1 MSSGPGGAPGLEGDD
16 LARLIDRGAA
26 LGVERLY
33 ITGGEPFLR
42 KDIFDLMQRA
52 TATHGMEVIL
62 LTNATLFAGRV
73 KEQLATLDRVRTR
86 FQVSI
91 DGACPETNDAIRGA
105 GTFVKALEG
114 TRLLADLGFEVSLTT
129 VTTEENLDI
138 VKRSGATSQHLMW
151 SHKRGRALEA
161 DNGFFPDNTALL
173 AAVLRAADAAEAE
186 SVQLD
191 NLETVKRRVNGVPG
205 VKYDLGNAGWDSL
218 CVYADGSVYPSAA
231 LANEPSLVCGDASR
245 DDLRRIVE
253 TSPLIAKLRKAT
265 LAHNP
270 AVAKDPFRFLTGGGD
285 LEHAWCFTGDFL
297 GADPY
302 YPITLALTRRVM
314 TGDRLRHGRRRACRT
329 ARAHAAL
336 ELCAVVR
343 RRQAARQDARVL
355 RRCGR
360 PAGGGALLPHE
371 VRRLGHQ
378 PHPAG
383 RHRPLLRL
391 RLAHDDGEHSAG

>member
-1 MSSGPGGAPGLEGDD
+1 
-16 LARLIDRGAA
+16 
-26 LGVERLY
+26 
-33 ITGGEPFLR
+33 
-42 KDIFDLMQRA
+42 MQRA

-91 DGACPETNDAIRGA
+91 DGACPETNDTIRGA

-129 VTTEENLDI
+129 VTTEENLDELEAIPAI

-191 NLETVKRRVNGVPG
+191 NLEGIKRRVNGVPG
-205 VKYDLGNAGWDSL
+205 VKYDLGNAGWDSV
-218 CVYADGSVYPSAA
+218 CVYADGRVFPSAA
-231 LANEPSLVCGDASR
+231 LANEPELVCGDVTRQDLEDILASSPVIR
-245 DDLRRIVE
+245 RLRE
-253 TSPLIAKLRKAT
+253 AT
-265 LAHNP
+265 LARKP
-270 AVAKDPFRFLTGGGD
+270 SVAADPFRFFTGGGD
-285 LEHAWCFTGDFL
+285 LEHAWCFSGGDFL

-302 YPITLALTRRVM
+302 YPISVALTRRVM
-314 TGDRLRHGRRRACRT
+314 TELGEEKRARRNLR
-329 ARAHAAL
+329 
-336 ELCAVVR
+336 
-343 RRQAARQDARVL
+343 
-355 RRCGR
+355 
-360 PAGGGALLPHE
+360 
-371 VRRLGHQ
+371 
-378 PHPAG
+378 
-383 RHRPLLRL
+383 
-391 RLAHDDGEHSAG
+391 